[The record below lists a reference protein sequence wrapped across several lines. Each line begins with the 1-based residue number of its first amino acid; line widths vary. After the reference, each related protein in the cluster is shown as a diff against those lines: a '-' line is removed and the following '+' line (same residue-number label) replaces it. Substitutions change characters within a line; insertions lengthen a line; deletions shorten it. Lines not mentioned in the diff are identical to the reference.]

1 MVKFLLSSLAILLLN
16 LPTFSQQSIYPKNNY
31 QADFDAAYQQYP
43 AIPKGVLEA
52 VAFTTSR
59 FQHLDNQTES
69 CVGLPAA
76 YGVMGLTLD
85 GKGYFRNN
93 LNYVSQL
100 SGISVSDILLNPTQN
115 ILAYA
120 KAYIEL
126 LQLAKFD
133 KSQVENHAEILVAL
147 SELPYDGIQNDFA
160 LNSHLYSVFNFL
172 HDEVAQKTYY
182 FPNHNISLQ
191 RVFGEENLNVLSSSR
206 IVMTENSVSTNDGKV
221 YINSSYTSKS
231 VDYPPALTSL
241 APSCNFS
248 SRAGTAISAITIHT
262 VQGTYAGAISWAG
275 NCSSG
280 VSYHYVLRSSD
291 GQVTQVVLESNKG
304 WHVGSENPYTIGYE
318 HEGYVN
324 NPAWYTT
331 AMYQSSADLTI
342 DVTQSGYG
350 INPLRTAYFPWAPT
364 TNYNATS
371 TPGSCVKIKGH
382 QHYPNQ
388 THTDPG
394 ANWDWDYY
402 YKLINSS
409 TPITTNNNLSGTV
422 TDLGGSGNYTNDART
437 LFLIQ
442 PTGATS
448 VTLNVNVFN
457 VEDDWDYLYIYDGTT
472 PFSPR
477 VGYYTGLSIPST
489 ITVNS
494 GNVLIE
500 FRSDCSTIAPGFEI
514 TWNSVAPDAIKPT
527 TAIAPVADPV
537 NDDFTATFTDADN
550 VGGSGILHQFYQ
562 VIDYDGVDWRAND
575 NNGFFSDN
583 FDVAIHPDWTTASG
597 IWNIAGGYLVQSED
611 TNTNTNI
618 YAALNQNTYDKYL
631 YHWEGKIEGTGTNR
645 RAGFHFM
652 CNDASQSNRGNSY
665 FVWFRVDNNKIQIYK
680 VVNDVFTL
688 EQDVAYTFNAAIW
701 YDFKVTYDKTT
712 GEIDVFINDVFKASW
727 QDPFAYTTGNAV
739 SFRSGDAMYTVNN
752 LKVYHN
758 RGNTALVTVGNETF
772 SDIRFEGAPAG
783 KVKSLVIDNAKN
795 ISLLAEQLVNVEWLT
810 TAVNE
815 VENGAVRFYP
825 NPAKEVLFVE
835 FDSPL
840 NNTDLIVRDILNREV
855 LVENVSNS
863 SKVGLAISSLKSG
876 VYFLEFEH
884 NQTKHS
890 IKFIK
895 Q

>member
-69 CVGLPAA
+69 CAGLPAA

-120 KAYIEL
+120 KAYNEL

-172 HDEVAQKTYY
+172 HDEVAQKTYH
-182 FPNHNISLQ
+182 FPNHNIGLQ
-191 RVFGEENLNVLSSSR
+191 RVFGEENLKVLSSSR
-206 IVMTENSVSTNDGKV
+206 IVMTENSISTNDGKL
-221 YINSSYTSKS
+221 YTPSNQTNKS

-402 YKLINSS
+402 YKLINIS

-527 TAIAPVADPV
+527 TAIAPVADPI

-688 EQDVAYTFNAAIW
+688 EQDVAYTFNAATW

-712 GEIDVFINDVFKASW
+712 GEIDVFVNDVFKASW
-727 QDPFAYTTGNAV
+727 QDPFAYTIGNAV

-758 RGNTALVTVGNETF
+758 RGNTALITVGNDTL
-772 SDIRFEGAPAG
+772 SDIRFEGTPAG

-795 ISLLAEQLVNVEWLT
+795 ISLLAEQLVNVEWLAT
-810 TAVNE
+810 SINVLTNTE
-815 VENGAVRFYP
+815 ISIYP
-825 NPAKEVLFVE
+825 NPVQERITINGLPNCIVKI
-835 FDSPL
+835 
-840 NNTDLIVRDILNREV
+840 NITD
-855 LVENVSNS
+855 VSGKIIYTTTS
-863 SKVGLAISSLKSG
+863 QAISQQTLDLTSLSSG
-876 VYFLEFEH
+876 TYFLETTSQ
-884 NQTKHS
+884 NKTKT

-895 Q
+895 E